1 MNFTLQ
7 ETLEVQVFFHLLVLR
22 SMKTLSSYQRKIA
35 EKTRAKYGFKFQSC
49 LLCQQQL
56 YKKKNKQKD
65 LALLQKITTKNGSTK
80 KDYFILRCFK
90 RDSHKEIGVANK
102 S

>member
-1 MNFTLQ
+1 MNFTLDVRSPSVLPSVGFKVN
-7 ETLEVQVFFHLLVLR
+7 ENTLI
-22 SMKTLSSYQRKIA
+22 LSKKNRT

-80 KDYFILRCFK
+80 KITLYFGV
-90 RDSHKEIGVANK
+90 SKEIAIK
-102 S
+102 R

>member
-1 MNFTLQ
+1 MNFTLDVRSPSVLPSVGFKVN
-7 ETLEVQVFFHLLVLR
+7 ENTLI
-22 SMKTLSSYQRKIA
+22 LSKKNRT